1 MQKIVDPPVQ
11 QCLPG
16 ERQWL
21 RSALLADQ
29 DGILTATRLRLAR
42 IAQARG
48 VESYV
53 IDDVVQETL
62 LEAWSHL
69 DRLHSPAGFHFWVD
83 EICRNICRRAARR
96 RELDML
102 RHVPL
107 LQPSAVTE
115 DGEGI
120 AETDRLVAD
129 VPDPLEELSRQDLVL
144 LLDRA
149 LSVLSPATRQIVEM
163 CYLLELPR
171 SEVAARLSL
180 SNSAL
185 DVRLHRARRDLR
197 QMLHGPLRQDAE
209 ALGLV
214 LDEALAEG
222 WQQTRLWCPLCAH
235 HRLEGFFLAREVEDG
250 PNLHLRCPDCSRRY
264 HQDTVHSM
272 GLVQLSGLR
281 SFRPAWKRT
290 MQELSDRV
298 TQALLQ
304 GQHPCLY
311 CGKSANIQVKN
322 GNTETDVSRSCLDMS
337 SDLGDY
343 QGKPYPFWV
352 SLHCTHCGKNMDA
365 SGDIPS
371 VDQLVYW
378 SHPLTRHFLQQYP
391 HWNSEPG
398 KLVEYAGE
406 PAIHFQIADVESS
419 NCLTVLAHRQTL
431 RVMMVS

>member
-1 MQKIVDPPVQ
+1 MQKIVEPPVQ

-42 IAQARG
+42 IARARG
-48 VESYV
+48 VEPHT

-83 EICRNICRRAARR
+83 EICRNICRRAAHR

-107 LQPSAVTE
+107 LQPS
-115 DGEGI
+115 DGEGF
-120 AETDRLVAD
+120 AEADLLAAD

-149 LSVLSPATRQIVEM
+149 LGVLSPATRQIVEM

-180 SNSAL
+180 SSSAL

-197 QMLHGPLRQDAE
+197 HMLHGPLRQDAE

-235 HRLEGFFLAREVEDG
+235 HRLEGLFLAREAEDG
-250 PNLHLRCPDCSRRY
+250 PNLHLRCPDCSQRY
-264 HQDTVHSM
+264 QQDTVHSM
-272 GLVQLSGLR
+272 GLVNLSGLH

-290 MQELSDRV
+290 MQGLSDRV
-298 TQALLQ
+298 IQALLQ
-304 GQHPCLY
+304 DQHPCLY
-311 CGKSANIQVKN
+311 CGKSASIQVKSR
-322 GNTETDVSRSCLDMS
+322 NTETDSYRSCQDVPLYPNSYEMNPS
-337 SDLGDY
+337 
-343 QGKPYPFWV
+343 PFWV
-352 SLHCTHCGKNMDA
+352 SLHCTHCGQRDA
-365 SGDIPS
+365 SGDVPS

-378 SHPLTRHFLQQYP
+378 SHPLTRQFLQQYP
-391 HWNSEPG
+391 HWSSEPG
-398 KLVEYAGE
+398 KPVEYAGE

-419 NCLTVLAHRQTL
+419 NHLTVLAHRQTL
-431 RVMMVS
+431 RVMTVS